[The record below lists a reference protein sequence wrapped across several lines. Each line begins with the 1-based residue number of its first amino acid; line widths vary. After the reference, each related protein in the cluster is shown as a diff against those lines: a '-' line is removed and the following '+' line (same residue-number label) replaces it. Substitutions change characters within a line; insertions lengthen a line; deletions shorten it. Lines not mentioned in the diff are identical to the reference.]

1 MVGADGGRTEGAGG
15 ANGAHPQQAQNP
27 RPTGRRRILVV
38 DDERHFRTF
47 LADML
52 ETEGYAV
59 SEARNG
65 AEALQAVREDPPDAI
80 ILDFMMPEL
89 DGGAFLRAFRGGA
102 AGGASGSG
110 GAGACAPPPVPVIV
124 ASAFPAERVK
134 EAAPGA
140 DGYLTKPFPL
150 DDLFSLLTRLLG

>member
-1 MVGADGGRTEGAGG
+1 VAE
-15 ANGAHPQQAQNP
+15 
-27 RPTGRRRILVV
+27 RRRILVV

-59 SEARNG
+59 VEARNG
-65 AEALQAVREDPPDAI
+65 VEGLRSAREDPPDAI
-80 ILDFMMPEL
+80 VLDFMMPEL
-89 DGGAFLRAFRGGA
+89 DGGAFLRAYRGVAAAGQAFGTTGA
-102 AGGASGSG
+102 AGSTGAPT
-110 GAGACAPPPVPVIV
+110 APTAISARKIPVIV

-140 DGYLTKPFPL
+140 DAYLTKPFPL
-150 DDLFSLLTRLLG
+150 DDLFSLLSRLLG